1 MSEWY
6 FPKVSKGSVAG
17 LYQQMKTKYP
27 QEVQDLESTTISLG
41 GDKQND
47 RLAVVKQ
54 MMQKHPELTNM
65 FTHIQGVRRASSFYP
80 QQTKPVQQR
89 PTQIS

>member
-80 QQTKPVQQR
+80 EGKT
-89 PTQIS
+89 